1 MCTSLSLVYHNKGPT
16 LNTILLIIH
25 VLLYITG
32 KIANYTCTKG
42 EVPQFT
48 CVFMTL
54 ITIEIEEIETL
65 LACSMT
71 GLIENISICL

>member
-1 MCTSLSLVYHNKGPT
+1 MNM
-16 LNTILLIIH
+16 III
-25 VLLYITG
+25 VNYTCFAIITG
-32 KIANYTCTKG
+32 KITNYTCTKG
-42 EVPQFT
+42 EVPHFT

-65 LACSMT
+65 VACSMT

>member
-16 LNTILLIIH
+16 LNMILLIIH

-32 KIANYTCTKG
+32 KITNYTCTKG
-42 EVPQFT
+42 EVPHFA

-54 ITIEIEEIETL
+54 IIEIEEIETL

-71 GLIENISICL
+71 GLFENISICL